1 MSAAESKPAA
11 AAGAKEGGN
20 SGGGKVVLILSLVN
34 VLATLGIAGVLVV
47 SFTREKAET
56 SVTDIA
62 EEGGEHGA
70 AGGEHG
76 AKAEG
81 GHGEEKKAEGGGH
94 GEEKKAEGGGHGEA
108 KDGHGAAGGHSPWGK
123 TISLDQF
130 TVNLTSP
137 GSATPKFVRVNIS
150 IEVPDSQTEQEVT
163 AKMAQI
169 RNVIIDLFNSKR
181 PSDLATG
188 EGRDYLKEEIR
199 NAINGFMVSGKIKGV
214 FFTNFALTT

>member
-1 MSAAESKPAA
+1 MSAAETKAPAPAA
-11 AAGAKEGGN
+11 GGSSKEGG
-20 SGGGKVVLILSLVN
+20 GGSKLVLILSVVN
-34 VLATLGIAGVLVV
+34 VLATFGIAGVLAV
-47 SFTREKAET
+47 SFMKEKQET

-62 EEGGEHGA
+62 DGEHGA
-70 AGGEHG
+70 EAGAHGAEAGGHG
-76 AKAEG
+76 DAKKEGDHGEAAKAE
-81 GHGEEKKAEGGGH
+81 
-94 GEEKKAEGGGHGEA
+94 GGHGEA
-108 KDGHGAAGGHSPWGK
+108 KDGHGAPAAPQWGK
-123 TISLDQF
+123 TVTLDQF

-150 IEVPDSQTEQEVT
+150 LEVPDGQTEQEVV

-188 EGRDYLKEEIR
+188 EGRDYLKEEIK
-199 NAINGFMVSGKIKGV
+199 NAINGFMISGKVKGV

>member
-1 MSAAESKPAA
+1 MSAAETKAAPPAA
-11 AAGAKEGGN
+11 GGAPKDAGGGN
-20 SGGGKVVLILSLVN
+20 KLVLILSLVN
-34 VLATLGIAGVLVV
+34 VLATFGIAGVLVV
-47 SFTREKAET
+47 SFLKEKKET

-62 EEGGEHGA
+62 EGAPGDHGA
-70 AGGEHG
+70 DA
-76 AKAEG
+76 G
-81 GHGEEKKAEGGGH
+81 GHGEAKKEGEHGEAAKAE
-94 GEEKKAEGGGHGEA
+94 GGHGEA
-108 KDGHGAAGGHSPWGK
+108 KDGHGAPATAQWGK
-123 TISLDQF
+123 TVTLDQF

-150 IEVPDSQTEQEVT
+150 LEVPDTQTEQEVV

-188 EGRDYLKEEIR
+188 EGRDYLKEEIK
-199 NAINGFMVSGKIKGV
+199 NAINGFMVSGKVKGV

>member
-1 MSAAESKPAA
+1 MSAAETKTAAPAA
-11 AAGAKEGGN
+11 GGASKEGGG
-20 SGGGKVVLILSLVN
+20 SKLVLILSLVN
-34 VLATLGIAGVLVV
+34 VLATFGIAGVLAV
-47 SFTREKAET
+47 SFMKDKQEA

-62 EEGGEHGA
+62 DGAAAEHG
-70 AGGEHG
+70 
-76 AKAEG
+76 AEG
-81 GHGEEKKAEGGGH
+81 GHGEAKEGGGH
-94 GEEKKAEGGGHGEA
+94 GEEAKAEGGHGEA
-108 KDGHGAAGGHSPWGK
+108 KDGHGAPAAPQWGK
-123 TISLDQF
+123 TVTLDQF

-150 IEVPDSQTEQEVT
+150 LEVPDTQTEQEVV

-188 EGRDYLKEEIR
+188 EGRDYLKEEIK
-199 NAINGFMVSGKIKGV
+199 NAINGFMISGKVKGV

>member
-1 MSAAESKPAA
+1 MSAAETKAA
-11 AAGAKEGGN
+11 APAGGGAQKEGGG
-20 SGGGKVVLILSLVN
+20 SKLVLILSVVN
-34 VLATLGIAGVLVV
+34 VLATFGIAGVLAV
-47 SFTREKAET
+47 SFMKEKQET

-62 EEGGEHGA
+62 DGAASEHGA
-70 AGGEHG
+70 EA
-76 AKAEG
+76 G
-81 GHGEEKKAEGGGH
+81 GHGETKEGGGH
-94 GEEKKAEGGGHGEA
+94 GEEKKAEGGHGEA
-108 KDGHGAAGGHSPWGK
+108 ADGHGAPAAPQWGK
-123 TISLDQF
+123 TVTLDQF

-150 IEVPDSQTEQEVT
+150 LEVPDSQTEQEVV

-188 EGRDYLKEEIR
+188 EGRDYLKEEIK
-199 NAINGFMVSGKIKGV
+199 NAINGFMVSGKVKGV

>member
-1 MSAAESKPAA
+1 MSAAETKAP
-11 AAGAKEGGN
+11 AAGAASKDGGG
-20 SGGGKVVLILSLVN
+20 SGGKLVLILGLVN
-34 VLATLGIAGVLVV
+34 VLATLGIAGVLAV
-47 SFTREKAET
+47 SFMREKQET

-62 EEGGEHGA
+62 EGEGDAHGASAEGGHG
-70 AGGEHG
+70 EEK
-76 AKAEG
+76 KAEG

-94 GEEKKAEGGGHGEA
+94 GEAAEG
-108 KDGHGAAGGHSPWGK
+108 GHGAASPWGK
-123 TISLDQF
+123 TVTLDQF

-150 IEVPDSQTEQEVT
+150 IEVPDAQTEQEVV

-188 EGRDYLKEEIR
+188 ESRDYLKEEIR
-199 NAINGFMVSGKIKGV
+199 NAINGFMVSGKVKGV

>member
-20 SGGGKVVLILSLVN
+20 SGGGKLVLILSLVN

-62 EEGGEHGA
+62 EEGASEHGA

-81 GHGEEKKAEGGGH
+81 GAHGEEKKAE
-94 GEEKKAEGGGHGEA
+94 GGHGEA
-108 KDGHGAAGGHSPWGK
+108 KDGHGAAAGGHSPWGK

-150 IEVPDSQTEQEVT
+150 IEVPDTQTEQEVT

-169 RNVIIDLFNSKR
+169 RNVVIDLFNSKR